1 MTKKITHLQ
10 LKALLLPAMT
20 LIFVSGCIH
29 KDTNKV
35 KTKIPKRVVTK
46 EKNTPQKENPKKEEK
61 KYFRD
66 LDYDGHKRVK
76 NKLLAEG
83 RKEAAIN
90 HIEKMIPLC
99 DDIRELRD
107 LTLEIAD
114 LFFETGNLKK
124 SESLYTEFGNLYP
137 GDKNIEYATYKSILC
152 SYWLT
157 LDTERDQTK
166 TKNAIEI
173 SKKFLDRS
181 DIFHKYNN
189 EVEKI
194 LVDCQNKLLESEI
207 NIFKF
212 YINQGDLLSAKTRL
226 ANIEKE
232 FLKDMPHTEPQII
245 MLTCELAEK
254 LNDKDLLEKK
264 QQELK
269 LKFPRYNQKETIILA
284 KNEKKP
290 SFLDKF

>member
-46 EKNTPQKENPKKEEK
+46 KKNTPQKENPKKEEK

-137 GDKNIEYATYKSILC
+137 
-152 SYWLT
+152 T
-157 LDTERDQTK
+157 L
-166 TKNAIEI
+166 I
-173 SKKFLDRS
+173 
-181 DIFHKYNN
+181 
-189 EVEKI
+189 
-194 LVDCQNKLLESEI
+194 
-207 NIFKF
+207 
-212 YINQGDLLSAKTRL
+212 G
-226 ANIEKE
+226 
-232 FLKDMPHTEPQII
+232 
-245 MLTCELAEK
+245 
-254 LNDKDLLEKK
+254 
-264 QQELK
+264 
-269 LKFPRYNQKETIILA
+269 
-284 KNEKKP
+284 
-290 SFLDKF
+290 